1 MALSTGGFTMP
12 SCAVRTFSDPDAY
25 AAAIRQS
32 TVQLTV
38 TGRGHF
44 AAQIVRIDLH
54 HLWMQRLADSLP
66 RITHTDSS
74 GGRAVISFRMQPG
87 PSLTWGGVDLRPG
100 QIIRHKVGGSS
111 HQHASGGTGI
121 GAMSLPL
128 EDMAAVGAVIAG
140 CELTAPSDALIVTPP
155 PAAMAKLLR
164 LHAAAGQLAEAAPE
178 VIGHPEAAR
187 GLEQSLIEALVGC
200 IAVAEA
206 QEDRAAQRRHAL
218 ITHRFH
224 KMVEENPD
232 SALYVPEICAAIDV
246 SPRTLLACCQ
256 EHLGMGPKRYLMLR
270 RMSLVRRALRQATPG
285 TTTVT
290 NIASQ
295 YGFWEFGRF
304 AGVYKSTF
312 GETPSET
319 LRCIA
324 R

>member
-1 MALSTGGFTMP
+1 
-12 SCAVRTFSDPDAY
+12 
-25 AAAIRQS
+25 
-32 TVQLTV
+32 
-38 TGRGHF
+38 
-44 AAQIVRIDLH
+44 
-54 HLWMQRLADSLP
+54 
-66 RITHTDSS
+66 
-74 GGRAVISFRMQPG
+74 
-87 PSLTWGGVDLRPG
+87 
-100 QIIRHKVGGSS
+100 
-111 HQHASGGTGI
+111 
-121 GAMSLPL
+121 MSLPL
-128 EDMAAVGAVIAG
+128 EDMAAVGALIAG
-140 CELTAPSDALIVTPP
+140 CDLTPPSDALIVTPP